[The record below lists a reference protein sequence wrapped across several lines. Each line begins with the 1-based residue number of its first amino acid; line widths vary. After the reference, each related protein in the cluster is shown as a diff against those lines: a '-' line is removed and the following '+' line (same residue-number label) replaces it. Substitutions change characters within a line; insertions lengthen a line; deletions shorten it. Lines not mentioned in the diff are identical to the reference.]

1 MESAKPVG
9 PPTAIYKIYH
19 NPQHAILRYPLHCYH
34 CAGDIIILYN
44 VDVDVT
50 IASCPLLYTYNTR
63 EENSHF
69 YKAIIIFSKQTFT
82 QEKIAILGF
91 LEISLF

>member
-1 MESAKPVG
+1 M
-9 PPTAIYKIYH
+9 
-19 NPQHAILRYPLHCYH
+19 
-34 CAGDIIILYN
+34 
-44 VDVDVT
+44 DVDVT

-63 EENSHF
+63 EENSLF

-91 LEISLF
+91 SEISLF